1 MHKQGTKI
9 GTFVIVISMIGASA
23 WAEPLAAGKPAG
35 VKKAQMGGTE
45 WAVIGGI
52 AALGAGILI
61 AIQRPQQSRQP
72 GSVHHCYG
80 PGNHGLIAL
89 ISPSRI

>member
-1 MHKQGTKI
+1 MRKVS
-9 GTFVIVISMIGASA
+9 TFVIVISMIGTSA

-61 AIQRPQQSRQP
+61 ATSGGRSSNAQGQP
-72 GSVHHCYG
+72 ITVVATTTTA
-80 PGNHGLIAL
+80 I
-89 ISPSRI
+89 